1 MLTRLAGWA
10 LIAFAAYFL
19 LTNPD
24 GAAAFVHSLLD
35 GLQHAASSMSSFA
48 SHR

>member
-1 MLTRLAGWA
+1 MRRLGGWA

-24 GAAAFVHSLLD
+24 GAAAAVHAVLD
-35 GLQHAASSMSSFA
+35 GLQHAASSLSAFA
-48 SHR
+48 SHL